1 MVRVQ
6 SGEPPHPNVDNRWY
20 NMKISYDTLAK
31 AVYIELEKTRVAKTK
46 EFAPEVFLD
55 FDYKGELIGVE
66 LLNPGTLYLRKIAKT
81 FHKPE
86 LARVHPRVIAEKAYV

>member
-1 MVRVQ
+1 
-6 SGEPPHPNVDNRWY
+6 
-20 NMKISYDTLAK
+20 MKVSFDPFAK
-31 AVYIELEKTRVAKTK
+31 AVYIELEKKKVAKTK

-66 LLNPGTLYLRKIAKT
+66 LLNPGILYLKKIAKT

-86 LARVHPRVIAEKAYV
+86 LTKVHPRVMAEKAYV